1 LNPDT
6 SKHVCRQPK
15 KEGEQP
21 QPQPQPQPQQQPQQQ
36 QQQPQTHHHKESSS
50 IVEKEISQLRAE
62 MRVFFEHLSLCHN
75 LAEESCIYAQQHA
88 RASLKQ
94 IPASTATSGKQYQP

>member
-15 KEGEQP
+15 KKGEQP
-21 QPQPQPQPQQQPQQQ
+21 QPQQQQQQ

-62 MRVFFEHLSLCHN
+62 MRVFFEHLSLCQN

>member
-1 LNPDT
+1 MNPDT
-6 SKHVCRQPK
+6 SKHVYRQPK

-21 QPQPQPQPQQQPQQQ
+21 KPQPQPQPQQQ

-62 MRVFFEHLSLCHN
+62 MRVFFEHLSLCQN
-75 LAEESCIYAQQHA
+75 LAEESCIYA
-88 RASLKQ
+88 
-94 IPASTATSGKQYQP
+94 

>member
-1 LNPDT
+1 
-6 SKHVCRQPK
+6 
-15 KEGEQP
+15 
-21 QPQPQPQPQQQPQQQ
+21 
-36 QQQPQTHHHKESSS
+36 
-50 IVEKEISQLRAE
+50 